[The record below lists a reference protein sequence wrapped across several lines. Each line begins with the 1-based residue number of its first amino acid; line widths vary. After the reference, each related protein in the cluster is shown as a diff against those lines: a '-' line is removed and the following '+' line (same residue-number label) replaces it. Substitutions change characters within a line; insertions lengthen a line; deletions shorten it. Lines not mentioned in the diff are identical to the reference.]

1 MAKGDE
7 EEQVMVVQRGGTVDL
22 VEVDK
27 VQKVKYLRPCFIKKL
42 FWLLRRCG
50 KGQRCVH
57 VKFGF
62 SVERYGGRLWEMV

>member
-1 MAKGDE
+1 M
-7 EEQVMVVQRGGTVDL
+7 DL

-27 VQKVKYLRPCFIKKL
+27 VQKVKYLRPCSIKKL

-62 SVERYGGRLWEMV
+62 SVECYGGRLWEMV